1 LFIEISEFLRC
12 PQSHEDSFCV
22 VVPHEMAGRMIV
34 RGVVGCPVCKRE
46 YPIAD
51 GVVRFGETAEAA
63 AAAEAAEPDA
73 IWALLGLTSPGGL
86 VVLVGSAVRLA
97 GELARRMGGVHFVGM
112 NAAEGI
118 AMSPALTLLRH
129 PDRIPL
135 RHAVARGVVLG
146 PEAAAAPWIGEG
158 ARVLLNGQRLVAVA
172 ETIAAPAL
180 DQLAAG
186 QGLWV
191 GQKRAG

>member
-1 LFIEISEFLRC
+1 M
-12 PQSHEDSFCV
+12 